1 MSTNDVALAAAISPS
16 GRDGLWARVIAGIY
30 DPFLWLGERAG
41 MRSHRGEL
49 LAQARGRVLEI
60 GAGTGLNLEHYPAT
74 VEELVLTEPEE
85 PMARRLEARMRA
97 ADAGWKVLRAAAEA
111 IPVADDSVDTVVS
124 TMVLC
129 TVDDQRRAAEEIRR
143 VLRPGGALLF
153 IEHVRSERRLLGRL
167 QDVLREPWRRFAG
180 NCHCNRRT
188 LELLHQHGFR
198 VEQLR
203 TAAWKRMPFVVRP
216 LVVGRAT
223 IPKAAKA

>member
-1 MSTNDVALAAAISPS
+1 MSTNDVALATAISPT
-16 GRDGLWARVIAGIY
+16 GRDGLWARAIAGIY

-41 MRSHRGEL
+41 VHSHRGEL

-60 GAGTGLNLEHYPAT
+60 GAGTGLNLAHYPAT

-85 PMARRLEARMRA
+85 PMARRLEARLRA
-97 ADAGWKVLRAAAEA
+97 TDAGWKVLRAAAEA
-111 IPVADDSVDTVVS
+111 IPAADNSVDTVVS

-129 TVDDQRRAAEEIRR
+129 TVDDPHRAADEIRR

-167 QDVLREPWRRFAG
+167 QDMFKEPWRRFAR

-188 LELLHQHGFR
+188 LELLRERGFR
-198 VEQLR
+198 FEQLQ

-216 LVVGRAT
+216 LVIGHAT
-223 IPKAAKA
+223 IPKEAKA